1 MSRLR
6 VVAASSWRRRNTQ
19 APPCHSLARPTGR
32 RGEPSVRARAAETKS
47 GSRGLEGEGVASR
60 ADADEKHALRNTR
73 EGDGGVPQRRPALGT
88 GALLKPFA
96 PLRNARA
103 GGQHAS
109 VERADWRDK
118 PQ

>member
-1 MSRLR
+1 M
-6 VVAASSWRRRNTQ
+6 
-19 APPCHSLARPTGR
+19 
-32 RGEPSVRARAAETKS
+32 RARAAETKS

-73 EGDGGVPQRRPALGT
+73 EGDAGGVPQRRPLGT